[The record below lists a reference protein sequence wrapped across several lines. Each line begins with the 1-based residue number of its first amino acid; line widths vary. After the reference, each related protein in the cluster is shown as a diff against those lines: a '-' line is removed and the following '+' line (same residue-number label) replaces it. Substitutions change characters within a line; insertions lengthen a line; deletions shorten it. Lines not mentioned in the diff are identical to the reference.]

1 MKTYIF
7 DIDGTIANTEHRQ
20 HFIRH
25 RPYDWDSWFA
35 VAHKDVPYWEIVDL
49 MELSHNAGIKNVLCT
64 GRDEAQRQDTLDW
77 LEQHNI
83 VWFDKLYMRPY
94 LDRRDDDIVKFELYE
109 QMLADGYEP
118 VLVFEDRNRVVKMWR
133 SMGIKCLQVEPGDF

>member
-20 HFIRH
+20 HYVRH
-25 RPYDWDSWFA
+25 RPYDWDSWFKE
-35 VAHKDVPYWEIVDL
+35 AHKDTPHWEVIDIMRL
-49 MELSHNAGIKNVLCT
+49 AHGAGIKCVLCT

-77 LEQHNI
+77 LNDHKI

-94 LDRRDDDIVKFELYE
+94 LDRRDDNIIKYELYE
-109 QMLADGYEP
+109 QMLADGYRPE
-118 VLVFEDRNRVVKMWR
+118 LVFEDRDRVVKMWR
-133 SMGIKCLQVEPGDF
+133 EMGIKCLQVDYGDF